1 MGQRLR
7 PARGSSRL
15 CGVHVHTGTQ
25 SEAVRLHALGL
36 HLRNGAPAD
45 YSLKRQKS
53 PGHSYRLFEMS
64 SHNWWIQRA
73 TPLPARGTAKPRSA
87 RASCDQNHWT
97 CACHVA
103 IGPSPSTKGVPGV
116 QAQLQMGGMPTRTWL
131 GRGRGCRARQ
141 GGRTREGCEGEGSVR
156 VHVRDGERESG
167 TTVGDRLEG
176 RGAGGHAHAKG
187 VARSKP
193 RARNPARHTV
203 NGRR

>member
-1 MGQRLR
+1 M
-7 PARGSSRL
+7 
-15 CGVHVHTGTQ
+15 
-25 SEAVRLHALGL
+25 RLHALGL

-156 VHVRDGERESG
+156 VHVRDGERERVAQQWETDSRGAVQAAMLMPKAWPAANHGRATLHG
-167 TTVGDRLEG
+167 TLSMGGDRY
-176 RGAGGHAHAKG
+176 KQI
-187 VARSKP
+187 
-193 RARNPARHTV
+193 
-203 NGRR
+203 

>member
-1 MGQRLR
+1 MAQ
-7 PARGSSRL
+7 ARR
-15 CGVHVHTGTQ
+15 HAGTH

-64 SHNWWIQRA
+64 SHNWWIQRT

-87 RASCDQNHWT
+87 RASCDQNHWPRD
-97 CACHVA
+97 CHVA
-103 IGPSPSTKGVPGV
+103 IGSSPSTKGVPGV

-156 VHVRDGERESG
+156 DGENG

-176 RGAGGHAHAKG
+176 SGASGHAHGKG
-187 VARSKP
+187 VASSKP

-203 NGRR
+203 NGQR